1 MLLFKGFNIIEKTI
15 RVLNKTNIRMHLC
28 IIAYKDSDI
37 WVVYIFIYDTKLA
50 CVCQYNIYL
59 KNINNPQTKKN
70 MKNKKTILSGSVIA
84 SAILAVSGTNVGA
97 TSLTDFNTLG
107 SGSEVRSNLLGN
119 PADAINAFELACGEK
134 KDAKGAEAKCGEG
147 KAKDAKCG
155 EHKTDD
161 KAKDAK
167 CGEHKTEGKAKDA
180 KCGEHKTDDKAKEA
194 KCGEHKCGDHKS
206 DGTHK

>member
-1 MLLFKGFNIIEKTI
+1 MVQNLHVCTNII
-15 RVLNKTNIRMHLC
+15 
-28 IIAYKDSDI
+28 YI
-37 WVVYIFIYDTKLA
+37 W
-50 CVCQYNIYL
+50 
-59 KNINNPQTKKN
+59 KNINNNLLNKKI

-107 SGSEVRSNLLGN
+107 SGAEVRSSLLGN

-134 KDAKGAEAKCGEG
+134 KDAKAKEATCGEKKDAKGAEAKCGEHKTDGKAKDAKCGEG

-155 EHKTDD
+155 EHKTDG

-167 CGEHKTEGKAKDA
+167 CGEGKAKDA
-180 KCGEHKTDDKAKEA
+180 KCGEG
-194 KCGEHKCGDHKS
+194 KCGEHKKDAPK
-206 DGTHK
+206 K